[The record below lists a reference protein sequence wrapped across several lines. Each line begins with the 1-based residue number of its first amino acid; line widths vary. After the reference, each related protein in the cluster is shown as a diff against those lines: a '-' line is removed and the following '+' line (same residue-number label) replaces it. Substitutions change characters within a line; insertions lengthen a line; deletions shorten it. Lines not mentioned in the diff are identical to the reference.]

1 MEGRNEN
8 GGKVCH
14 RHHSGE
20 SKRVVVKIESR
31 RFLIFRPSSE
41 WPNAKRGPF
50 PRKGYETKSYPIRG
64 NGPLF
69 AFRQKWEWK
78 RNVSVYGKV
87 SRYGVHLSRKADF
100 IPYFGKGNVQRN
112 GNGGEVFH
120 THHNGQSESVVVK
133 SESKRFLII

>member
-1 MEGRNEN
+1 MKERNEN
-8 GGKVCH
+8 GGNVCH

-20 SKRVVVKIESR
+20 TKRVVVKSESR

-69 AFRQKWEWK
+69 AF
-78 RNVSVYGKV
+78 
-87 SRYGVHLSRKADF
+87 
-100 IPYFGKGNVQRN
+100 
-112 GNGGEVFH
+112 
-120 THHNGQSESVVVK
+120 GQFRCVKSVVVK
-133 SESKRFLII
+133 VIGIGEGRRGNHSYLADNRNRTGKWD